1 MKSYPAK
8 VVRLGHE
15 ADRETRELLV
25 NVEVQELPKNWAIG
39 QRAEVFIETA
49 HHANVVKIP
58 QAFLQWRAGKSGVMV
73 NKQGKAYWQNVS
85 LGLVGLSEIEITQG
99 LTTGEQIIKPIEEL
113 KQAMEDG
120 QAVKVK

>member
-1 MKSYPAK
+1 
-8 VVRLGHE
+8 
-15 ADRETRELLV
+15 V
-25 NVEVQELPKNWAIG
+25 NVRVEQLPNNWAVG

-58 QAFLQWRAGKSGVMV
+58 QSFLQWRAGKSGVMV
-73 NKQGKAYWQNVS
+73 NKQGKAYWQSVS

-99 LTTGEQIIKPIEEL
+99 LTVGEQLIKPIEEL

-120 QAVKVK
+120 QAVKIK